1 MPDSSSL
8 IGQTISHYRILE
20 KLGGGGMGV
29 VYKAEDTR
37 LHRFVALKFLPQ
49 DVAGDPQALAR
60 FQREAQAASALNH
73 PNICTIHDIGEQDGQ
88 QFIAMEFMEGHT
100 LKHVNAG
107 NPLPFERVLE
117 IAIEITDAL
126 DAAHE
131 KGIIHRDIKPA
142 NLFLTDRG
150 HAKILDFGLA
160 KLTPAT
166 TRIGASAMPTATADE
181 LLTSP
186 GTAVGTVAYMSPEQ
200 VRGEELDA
208 RTDLFSFGLVLY
220 EMATGR
226 PAFPGHASGLVTD
239 GILNRAPVSLR
250 RLNPEIPPKL
260 EEIVHKALEKH
271 RNLRYQHASELRTDL
286 QRLQR
291 DIASQSQAMLSL
303 SANSFWTAFDQP
315 HKRLHRA
322 DRNAA
327 NYRPDVLLLFIS
339 VGGNTSAWNTLPNEV
354 LSTANIDIDVL
365 SVEYPERKGAGKKTG
380 AAAAD
385 IRTLF
390 STTFANYGHVWI
402 VLRNADAIMKRCL
415 LVDAANMPACS
426 TTRVLSESLTCRCR
440 GMVSVSKHRLSR
452 SGERAISDAF
462 DKHLRHYDVQGLPTP
477 ELLHFPSAVLYGED
491 EAVRNTTGQAQG
503 ASDRSGLPGPLTA
516 YLADRLSVFRSYGA
530 VAIARQTIARTCAL
544 DSQVHK
550 LFGDQQ
556 LSADVAELLPVGDSQ
571 CALLEQLLEAAKASN
586 PQSLRLITGSA
597 GVGKSVLLRMVARR
611 LASVW
616 LRGTTHAPLP
626 LFFPIGQF
634 KLNSTDPNPQNV
646 WKCLVDEW
654 AGWVNDLLLS
664 HATDD
669 ERNRSELLLI
679 SNQWVYNQLRRNP
692 TTLILDGVDE
702 FMLNHPYL
710 SFTDFGAL
718 LRYIR
723 TQFSENTQ
731 FLTVVAIRT
740 TARDLT
746 LITELESQ
754 VLTLRR
760 MSLPEASVIFPSAMK
775 RVRQAPDATVQEL
788 LLTPLILSSLEESPL
803 QLNPEA
809 YLNRAALIHTGL
821 VAIVALLRR
830 AWAGRPYSTTAW
842 IDALSLV
849 AWLHYR
855 ELRGDIDDH
864 YVEDAA
870 ARIVHDWTGD
880 SCNEAKMEVVA
891 GFRLLLEPQSRSTLL
906 RHSVFFPIRD
916 NSYRFKHK
924 EWGDY
929 LVSRYAVLCIRHGQF
944 DELSVRALNHDIYI
958 MAGQQLQESDTDQ
971 RIVRALVERSSSD
984 GRFLILGNFA
994 QMLGASFAPVTADV
1008 LDDEIFSRLEL
1019 FPIVVR
1025 FALLSALG
1033 SRVLMNDKRDSWIG
1047 HIRSALIRA
1056 LSKHAY
1062 DEQEGPLVKSMSWC
1076 FLRAMT
1082 NTNTAW
1088 PELWRSEKESLET
1101 LSVIANWA
1109 GDRFIVDERQR
1120 SIQAAF
1126 MRIQY
1131 YALDIPSRVIS
1142 TIHYL
1147 YPLALA
1153 SNRGVPLDRTVVV
1166 ELPALL
1172 SDPRLDAVYR
1182 DYPVCEIGAI
1192 WNRCKDL
1199 FVNKMARTPL
1209 LGNRSEFY
1217 SNQY

>member
-1 MPDSSSL
+1 MTESRSRL
-8 IGQTISHYRILE
+8 GQIVSHYRILE
-20 KLGGGGMGV
+20 KVGGGGMGV

-37 LHRFVALKFLPQ
+37 LGRLIALKFLSE
-49 DVAGDPQALAR
+49 DIAHDCQAVER
-60 FQREAQAASALNH
+60 FRREAKAASALNH
-73 PNICTIHDIGEQDGQ
+73 PNICTIYDICEQDGQ
-88 QFIAMEFMEGHT
+88 QFMAMEFMDGQT
-100 LKHVNAG
+100 LKHVIAG
-107 NPLPFERVLE
+107 NPLPLERMLE

-142 NLFLTDRG
+142 NLFLTERG
-150 HAKILDFGLA
+150 HAKVLDFGLA
-160 KLTPAT
+160 KLAP
-166 TRIGASAMPTATADE
+166 TRTVAEDPGVSTVAAVTAED

-186 GTAVGTVAYMSPEQ
+186 GVAIGTVAFMSPEQ

-220 EMATGR
+220 EMAAGR
-226 PAFPGHASGLVTD
+226 PAFPGPTSGLVTD
-239 GILNRAPVSLR
+239 GILNRVPVPLR
-250 RLNPEIPPKL
+250 RLNPEIPSKL
-260 EEIVHKALEKH
+260 EEIVNKALEKD

-291 DIASQSQAMLSL
+291 DIASQSQAILSL

-327 NYRPDVLLLFIS
+327 NYRPDVLLLFVS
-339 VGGNTSAWNTLPNEV
+339 VGSNTSAWNTLPNEV

-365 SVEYPERKGAGKKTG
+365 SVEYPESKPTGKKTG

-385 IRTLF
+385 LRTLF

-402 VLRNADAIMKRCL
+402 VLRNADAIVKRCL
-415 LVDAANMPACS
+415 LVDAADMPACS
-426 TTRVLSESLTCRCR
+426 TTKVLSDSLTCRCR
-440 GMVSVSKHRLSR
+440 GIVSVSKHRLGR
-452 SGERAISDAF
+452 SGELAISDAF
-462 DKHLRHYDVQGLPTP
+462 DKHLRHCDLEGLPTP
-477 ELLHFPSAVLYGED
+477 ELHHFPSAVLDGQEN

-503 ASDRSGLPGPLTA
+503 ASERSGLPRPVTA
-516 YLADRLSVFRSYGA
+516 YLAEHVSVFRSYGA
-530 VAIARQTIARTCAL
+530 VAIARQTISRACAL
-544 DSQVHK
+544 DSQVHR
-550 LFGDQQ
+550 LFGEQQ
-556 LSADVAELLPVGDSQ
+556 LSANVAELLPAGDSQ
-571 CALLEQLLEAAKASN
+571 SALLQRLIEAARAST
-586 PQSLRLITGSA
+586 PQSLRVITGTA

-616 LRGTTHAPLP
+616 LRGTTNAPLP
-626 LFFPIGQF
+626 LFFPLGQF
-634 KLNSTDPNPQNV
+634 KLNSSDANPQNV
-646 WKCLVDEW
+646 WKLLVHEW
-654 AGWVNDLLLS
+654 AEWVNDLLLS

-669 ERNRSELLLI
+669 ERNRSELLSI
-679 SNQWVYNQLRRNP
+679 SNQWVYNQLRHYS

-710 SFTDFGAL
+710 SLTDFASL
-718 LRYIR
+718 LRFIR
-723 TQFSENTQ
+723 TQFCENTQ
-731 FLTVVAIRT
+731 LLTVVAIRS

-746 LITELESQ
+746 LIAELESQ

-760 MSLPEASVIFPSAMK
+760 MSLSEASVIFPSAMN
-775 RVRQAPDATVQEL
+775 RVRPASDAAVQQL

-809 YLNRAALIHTGL
+809 YLNRAALIHAGL

-830 AWAGRPYSTTAW
+830 AWSGRPYSTTAW

-855 ELRGDIDDH
+855 ELRGDIDDN
-864 YVEDAA
+864 YVEDAST
-870 ARIVHDWTGD
+870 RVVENWTRD

-891 GFRLLLEPQSRSTLL
+891 GFRSLLEPESRSTLL

-944 DELSVRALNHDIYI
+944 DELSIRALNHDIYI
-958 MAGQQLQESDTDQ
+958 MAGQQLQEGDTDQ
-971 RIVRALVERSSSD
+971 RIVHALVERSSTD

-994 QMLGASFAPVTADV
+994 QMLGDSFAPVTADV
-1008 LDDEIFSRLEL
+1008 LDQEIFSRLEL

-1025 FALLSALG
+1025 FALLSALS
-1033 SRVLMNDKRDSWIG
+1033 SRVLIHDKRDSWST
-1047 HIRSALIRA
+1047 HIRSVLMRV

-1062 DEQEGPLVKSMSWC
+1062 DEQESALVKSMSWC
-1076 FLRAMT
+1076 FLKAMT
-1082 NTNTAW
+1082 NTNTPW
-1088 PELWRSEKESLET
+1088 PELWHSEKESLET
-1101 LSVIANWA
+1101 LSVIANRV

-1131 YALDIPSRVIS
+1131 YALEIPSRVIS

-1147 YPLALA
+1147 YPLVLA
-1153 SNRGVPLDRTVVV
+1153 FNREVRLDRTVVV

-1182 DYPVCEIGAI
+1182 DYPVREIGAI
-1192 WNRCKDL
+1192 WNRCKEL
-1199 FVNKMARTPL
+1199 FADAMARAPFVWK
-1209 LGNRSEFY
+1209 SK
-1217 SNQY
+1217 